1 MKDIF
6 GIFSS
11 EDVECIKALIEK
23 LEQSSFDYM
32 KLENGG
38 ASIVIGKN
46 GVLEA
51 EENPAGA
58 AVAGATPTASECAAY
73 EAQASDPESPKQA
86 AAPEGR
92 PEKDAASDECIV
104 YLKSPSYGL
113 FYAQSEPGAPAYVRV
128 GDHIQD
134 GDTVCLIEIMKT
146 YTAMTSNVSGTVVEI
161 LVNNQ
166 DAVEPEQPLFA
177 VRVD

>member
-1 MKDIF
+1 M
-6 GIFSS
+6 
-11 EDVECIKALIEK
+11 
-23 LEQSSFDYM
+23 
-32 KLENGG
+32 
-38 ASIVIGKN
+38 
-46 GVLEA
+46 
-51 EENPAGA
+51 
-58 AVAGATPTASECAAY
+58 
-73 EAQASDPESPKQA
+73 
-86 AAPEGR
+86 
-92 PEKDAASDECIV
+92 V

-128 GDHIQD
+128 GDHIQE

>member
-1 MKDIF
+1 MKNIF

-11 EDVECIKALIEK
+11 EDVECLKALIEK

-32 KLENGG
+32 KLENDG
-38 ASIVIGKN
+38 ASKKKKKN
-46 GVLEA
+46 GALEA
-51 EENPAGA
+51 G
-58 AVAGATPTASECAAY
+58 TA
-73 EAQASDPESPKQA
+73 PVPA
-86 AAPEGR
+86 AAPSAAPVPAPAPEPETETQPEPAEVRAAVPAAPDEGL
-92 PEKDAASDECIV
+92 V

-113 FYAQSEPGAPAYVRV
+113 FYAQPEPGAPAYVNV
-128 GDHIQD
+128 GDHVRA

-177 VRVD
+177 IRAD

>member
-1 MKDIF
+1 MKNVF

-11 EDVECIKALIEK
+11 EDVECLKALIEK

-32 KLENGG
+32 KLENDG

-46 GVLEA
+46 GVLEGEA
-51 EENPAGA
+51 PAVPA
-58 AVAGATPTASECAAY
+58 AVSAAPVPAPAAVPEPVSEPVEQAEAAPAP
-73 EAQASDPESPKQA
+73 EAQPQKA
-86 AAPEGR
+86 AAQDEGV
-92 PEKDAASDECIV
+92 V

-113 FYAQSEPGAPAYVRV
+113 FYAQSEPGAPAYVKV
-128 GDHIQD
+128 GDHIQV

-177 VRVD
+177 VKAD